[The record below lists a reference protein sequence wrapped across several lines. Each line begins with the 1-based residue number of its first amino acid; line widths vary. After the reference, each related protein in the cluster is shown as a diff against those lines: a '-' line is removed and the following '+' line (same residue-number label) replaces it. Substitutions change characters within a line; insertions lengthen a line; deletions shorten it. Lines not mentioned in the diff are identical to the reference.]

1 MAKICYS
8 LKPLIPYLYLDLYM
22 HTYPVSSTAV
32 VNRPNLSTMYFMV
45 RQDDPLH
52 MPEHSGSMLRGAF
65 GVALRSLTCVT
76 DMPECRDCPLKQHC
90 NFPRLFEMPAL
101 QHTNV
106 QAVNPYVI
114 HVPITDQMYDH
125 SSDTADYDHTHHIV
139 QKTKK
144 PKASDKKTATFKKG
158 DIWQFGMT
166 VMGAAVTETTLIV
179 KAWEL
184 ALATGL
190 GAHTPYRRAT
200 LLQADCDGKTL
211 YTSPHLPSS
220 SVTNL
225 PTPISQDNL
234 ALEVCE
240 LKEADLKESNLK
252 KDSLGTSDLSVRSAN
267 QSIQLTMQ
275 FLTPFRYQKDNR
287 IVSHPDSLDS
297 ATFIASL
304 YNRIRL
310 CQDNHSPDESWDIGY
325 DSYHRFKED
334 IETLSI
340 AVDIVANHVPRRS
353 NRQQRKMQLY
363 GLQGNLHLTGDHQ
376 TLTRLLPALQLGE
389 QLHIGKNTT
398 MGLGQYRLKL
408 TPLPLT

>member
-1 MAKICYS
+1 
-8 LKPLIPYLYLDLYM
+8 
-22 HTYPVSSTAV
+22 
-32 VNRPNLSTMYFMV
+32 
-45 RQDDPLH
+45 
-52 MPEHSGSMLRGAF
+52 
-65 GVALRSLTCVT
+65 
-76 DMPECRDCPLKQHC
+76 
-90 NFPRLFEMPAL
+90 
-101 QHTNV
+101 
-106 QAVNPYVI
+106 
-114 HVPITDQMYDH
+114 
-125 SSDTADYDHTHHIV
+125 
-139 QKTKK
+139 
-144 PKASDKKTATFKKG
+144 
-158 DIWQFGMT
+158 MT
-166 VMGAAVTETTLIV
+166 LMGAAVTETALIV

-211 YTSPHLPSS
+211 YTSPHLPSARAID
-220 SVTNL
+220 L
-225 PTPISQDNL
+225 PISSSQDVL
-234 ALEVCE
+234 
-240 LKEADLKESNLK
+240 DLKEYDLKECDLKISDSHIRSN
-252 KDSLGTSDLSVRSAN
+252 N
-267 QSIQLTMQ
+267 QPIRLTMQ
-275 FLTPFRYQKDNR
+275 FLTPFRYQQNNR

-310 CQDNHSPDESWDIGY
+310 CQDNHSPDEAWDIGY

-340 AVDIVANHVPRRS
+340 AVDIAANHVPRRS

-398 MGLGQYRLKL
+398 MGLGQYQLKL
-408 TPLPLT
+408 APLPLT

>member
-1 MAKICYS
+1 
-8 LKPLIPYLYLDLYM
+8 M
-22 HTYPVSSTAV
+22 HTYSVSSTAV
-32 VNRPNLSTMYFMV
+32 VNRPNLSTIRFAV

-90 NFPRLFEMPAL
+90 KFPRLFEMPAL
-101 QHTNV
+101 QHATV

-114 HVPITDQMYDH
+114 HVPITDQMLEH

-144 PKASDKKTATFKKG
+144 SKASDKKTVTFKKG

-184 ALATGL
+184 ALTTGL
-190 GAHTPYRRAT
+190 GAHSPYRRAT

-211 YTSPHLPSS
+211 YTSPQLSPARAID
-220 SVTNL
+220 L
-225 PTPISQDNL
+225 PTSNL
-234 ALEVCE
+234 QNFSDLEACNS
-240 LKEADLKESNLK
+240 KERDLKI
-252 KDSLGTSDLSVRSAN
+252 SDLPAYLAN
-267 QSIQLTMQ
+267 QSIRLTMQ
-275 FLTPFRYQKDNR
+275 FLTPFRYQQDNR

-310 CQDNHSPDESWDIGY
+310 CQDNHSPDEPWDIGY

-340 AVDIVANHVPRRS
+340 AVDIAANHVPRRS

-363 GLQGNLHLTGDHQ
+363 GLQGNLHLTGDQQ

-398 MGLGQYRLKL
+398 MGLGQYQLKL